1 MIRNVNEIFEW
12 TIEKVSQLRLRPGG
26 GIDDTRLDT
35 KNMNLGGLVSLL
47 KNNDIIMAIGVVIIV
62 VMMIIPLP
70 PMLLD
75 ILLTLNISL
84 SIIILLV
91 CLFVKEPLEYSSFP
105 IILLIATIFRL
116 GLNISSTRL
125 ILLYGSAGEVIH
137 SFGQFVVGGNYIVGF
152 IIFIL
157 LVVINF
163 MVITGGATRVA
174 EVSARFTLDSMPGK
188 QLSIDADLNSGLIN
202 EEQAK
207 ARRRKLERE
216 ADFYGTMDGASKFVK
231 GDATAGI
238 IITVVNIFAGIVIG
252 VWQLKMDIMSSLST
266 YTILTVGDG
275 LVSQLPALLISFS
288 TGLIVSRASGQEESL
303 SDDIKKEMF
312 SNPIVLSIV
321 SVLLILMGL
330 VPGMPTVPFIIVA
343 IGLGWMAF
351 KKNKLDEEK
360 KVEAEKEQKE
370 EKINEGKVSKKKKK
384 ATRESVMELLN
395 VETIEMEIGYRLVPL
410 LDVEQGGDLL
420 ERIAQIRRQTALDL
434 GIVLPS
440 IRVRD
445 NLQLSPNSYQIKL
458 KGVPIEVGEV
468 YPDRTLAMNSGGSDN
483 DLSVNGIS
491 AIEPAFGLPAIWVE
505 EADREMVETYG
516 YTVVSPSAVI
526 STHLTEVIKKNAAEI
541 VSRADVQQLIEN
553 LKKEVSEEYV
563 SDLMKDINAAEVQ
576 QILYNLLKERVSVRD
591 LKTIL
596 EVISLQ
602 SRVSK
607 NADYLTEQVRQA
619 LARSICKQNLADT
632 GELLAVT
639 LAPDV
644 ENTIAQG
651 VSPDGTSLTLDP
663 EFTRKLLDTLN
674 YELEKAITSSG
685 SQPVL
690 LCSSPIRLPFRRLIE
705 RTYPQIAVMSYN
717 EISNNVKAKSIGVVR
732 IMQSKV

>member
-1 MIRNVNEIFEW
+1 
-12 TIEKVSQLRLRPGG
+12 
-26 GIDDTRLDT
+26 
-35 KNMNLGGLVSLL
+35 MNLGALASLL
-47 KNNDIIMAIGVVIIV
+47 KNNDILMAIGIVIIV
-62 VMMIIPLP
+62 AMMIIPLP

-84 SIIILLV
+84 SVIILLV
-91 CLFVKEPLEYSSFP
+91 CLFIKEPLEYSSFP
-105 IILLIATIFRL
+105 IILLVATIFRL
-116 GLNISSTRL
+116 GLNVSSTRL
-125 ILLYGSAGEVIH
+125 ILLYGAAGEVIN

-202 EEQAK
+202 EDQAK

-252 VWQLKMDIMSSLST
+252 MWQMKMDIMTALNT
-266 YTILTVGDG
+266 FTILTVGDG
-275 LVSQLPALLISFS
+275 LVSQLPALLISFA

-312 SNPIVLSIV
+312 SNPIVLAIV
-321 SVLLILMGL
+321 SVLLFLLGM
-330 VPGMPTVPFIIVA
+330 VPGMPTLPFIIVSLA
-343 IGLGWMAF
+343 IGWLAYS
-351 KKNKLDEEK
+351 KNKVEK
-360 KVEAEKEQKE
+360 VKKE
-370 EKINEGKVSKKKKK
+370 EEVKAAQEAQKQESGLGKVAKKKKK

-445 NLQLSPNSYQIKL
+445 NLQLPPNSYQIKL
-458 KGVPIEVGEV
+458 KGVAIESGEV
-468 YPDRTLAMNSGGSDN
+468 YPDRSLAMNAGGSDN
-483 DLSVNGIS
+483 DLGINGIS

-505 EADREMVETYG
+505 EKDREIAENYG

-541 VSRADVQQLIEN
+541 ISRADIQQLIDN

-563 SDLMKDINAAEVQ
+563 ADLMKDLSVAEVQ
-576 QILYNLLKERVSVRD
+576 QIIYNLLRERVSVRD

-619 LARSICKQNLADT
+619 LSRSICKQNLADT

-639 LAPDV
+639 LAPEV

-651 VSPDGTSLTLDP
+651 VSPDGSSLTLDP
-663 EFTRKLLDTLN
+663 EFTRQLLDNLN
-674 YELEKAITSSG
+674 YELEKAISSSG
-685 SQPVL
+685 NQPVL

-717 EISNNVKAKSIGVVR
+717 EISNNVKAKSIGVV
-732 IMQSKV
+732 KVAAARV

>member
-1 MIRNVNEIFEW
+1 MQISLS
-12 TIEKVSQLRLRPGG
+12 TI
-26 GIDDTRLDT
+26 
-35 KNMNLGGLVSLL
+35 L
-47 KNNDIIMAIGVVIIV
+47 KNNDIIMAIGLVIIV
-62 VMMIIPLP
+62 AMMIIPLP

-84 SIIILLV
+84 AVIILLV
-91 CLFVKEPLEYSSFP
+91 CLFIKEPLEYSSFP
-105 IILLIATIFRL
+105 IILLVSTIFRL
-116 GLNISSTRL
+116 GLNVSSTRL

-137 SFGQFVVGGNYIVGF
+137 SFGQFVVGGNYVVGF
-152 IIFIL
+152 IIFII
-157 LVVINF
+157 LVLINF

-252 VWQLKMDIMSSLST
+252 VWQLKMDIMTALST
-266 YTILTVGDG
+266 FTILTVGDG
-275 LVSQLPALLISFS
+275 LVSQLPALLISFA
-288 TGLIVSRASGQEESL
+288 TGLIVSRASGQDDSL
-303 SDDIKKEMF
+303 SDDIKREMF
-312 SNPIVLSIV
+312 SNPTVLGIV
-321 SVLLILMGL
+321 SVLLFCLGI
-330 VPGMPTVPFIIVA
+330 VPGMPTVPFIIIA
-343 IGLGWMAF
+343 LTLAWFAYS
-351 KKNKLDEEK
+351 KKSTKKKEEAAA
-360 KVEAEKEQKE
+360 VEAQQNAE
-370 EKINEGKVSKKKKK
+370 EPINEAKLKKKKKK

-395 VETIEMEIGYRLVPL
+395 VETIEIEIGYRLVPL
-410 LDVEQGGDLL
+410 LDAEQGGDLL

-445 NLQLSPNSYQIKL
+445 NLQLPPNSYQIKL
-458 KGVPIEVGEV
+458 KGVPIENGEV
-468 YPDRTLAMNSGGSDN
+468 YPDRSLAMNASGSDN
-483 DLSVNGIS
+483 DLNINGIS
-491 AIEPAFGLPAIWVE
+491 AIEPAFGLPAIWIE
-505 EADREMVETYG
+505 EKDKEIVETYG

-541 VSRADVQQLIEN
+541 VSRADIQQLIDN
-553 LKKEVSEEYV
+553 LKKEVSEDYV
-563 SDLMKDINAAEVQ
+563 NDLMKDISVGEVQ
-576 QILYNLLKERVSVRD
+576 LIVQNLLKERVSVRD

-607 NADYLTEQVRQA
+607 NPDYLTEQVRQA

-644 ENTIAQG
+644 ENVIAQG
-651 VSPDGTSLTLDP
+651 LSPYGNSLTLDP
-663 EFTRKLLDTLN
+663 DFTRRMLDNLN
-674 YELEKAITSSG
+674 SELEKAISSSG
-685 SQPVL
+685 NQPVI
-690 LCSSPIRLPFRRLIE
+690 LCSSPIRMPFRRLIE

-717 EISNNVKAKSIGVVR
+717 EISNNIKAKSIGVVR
-732 IMQSKV
+732 VETMRV

>member
-1 MIRNVNEIFEW
+1 M
-12 TIEKVSQLRLRPGG
+12 SDYQ
-26 GIDDTRLDT
+26 
-35 KNMNLGGLVSLL
+35 KNIMNRIISLL
-47 KNNDIIMAIGVVIIV
+47 KNNDMIMAVGLVIIIA
-62 VMMIIPLP
+62 MMIIPLP

-84 SIIILLV
+84 SVIILLV
-91 CLFVKEPLEYSSFP
+91 CLFIKEPLEYSSFP

-116 GLNISSTRL
+116 GLNVSSTRL
-125 ILLYGSAGEVIH
+125 ILLEGAAGEVIN
-137 SFGQFVVGGNYIVGF
+137 SFGQFVVGGNYVVGF
-152 IIFIL
+152 IIFVIL
-157 LVVINF
+157 VIINF

-188 QLSIDADLNSGLIN
+188 QLSIDADLNAGLIN

-238 IITVVNIFAGIVIG
+238 IITVINIFGGFIIG
-252 VWQLKMDIMSSLST
+252 MWQLKMDLLTALST

-288 TGLIVSRASGQEESL
+288 TGLIVSRASGQDNSL
-303 SDDIKKEMF
+303 SADIINEMF
-312 SNPIVLSIV
+312 TNPMVLGIV
-321 SVLLILMGL
+321 SGLLLVLGL
-330 VPGMPTVPFIIVA
+330 VPGMPTIPFTIVA
-343 IGLGWMAF
+343 MTIGWLAYN
-351 KKNKLDEEK
+351 KKKEADK
-360 KVEAEKEQKE
+360 KAEIAKKAEAETKNLE
-370 EKINEGKVSKKKKK
+370 NRVGKKKKK
-384 ATRESVMELLN
+384 ASRESVMELLN

-410 LDVEQGGDLL
+410 LDAEQGGDLL

-445 NLQLSPNSYQIKL
+445 NLQLPPNTYQIKL
-458 KGVPIEVGEV
+458 KGVPIENGEV
-468 YPDRTLAMNSGGSDN
+468 YPERSLAMNAAGTDN
-483 DLSVNGIS
+483 DLGINGIS
-491 AIEPAFGLPAIWVE
+491 AIEPAFGLPALWIE
-505 EADREMVETYG
+505 EKDKEIAETYG

-526 STHLTEVIKKNAAEI
+526 STHLTEVIKKNASEI
-541 VSRADVQQLIEN
+541 LTRSDVQQLLEN
-553 LKKEVSEEYV
+553 LKKEVSEDYV
-563 SDLMKDINAAEVQ
+563 NDLLKDTSVGEIQ
-576 QILYNLLKERVSVRD
+576 QVMQNLLKERVSVRD

-596 EVISLQ
+596 EVTSVQ
-602 SRVSK
+602 SKVSR
-607 NADYLTEQVRQA
+607 NTDYLTEQVRSA
-619 LARSICKQNLADT
+619 LARGICKQNLSDT

-639 LAPDV
+639 LSPDA

-651 VSPDGTSLTLDP
+651 LSPDGNSLTLDP
-663 EFTRKLLDTLN
+663 DFTRRLLDSLN
-674 YELEKAITSSG
+674 YELEKAITSTG
-685 SQPVL
+685 SQPVI

-717 EISNNVKAKSIGVVR
+717 EISNNVKAKSVGVVKAAPA
-732 IMQSKV
+732 KV

>member
-1 MIRNVNEIFEW
+1 MGKNVL
-12 TIEKVSQLRLRPGG
+12 KR
-26 GIDDTRLDT
+26 
-35 KNMNLGGLVSLL
+35 KMNLGALASFL
-47 KNNDIIMAIGVVIIV
+47 KNNDIIMAIGIVVIV
-62 VMMIIPLP
+62 AMMIIPLP

-84 SIIILLV
+84 SVIILLV
-91 CLFVKEPLEYSSFP
+91 CLFIKEPLEYSSFP
-105 IILLIATIFRL
+105 IILLVATIFRL
-116 GLNISSTRL
+116 GLNVSSTRL
-125 ILLYGSAGEVIH
+125 ILLHGAAGEVIN

-202 EEQAK
+202 EDQAK
-207 ARRRKLERE
+207 QRRRKLERE

-238 IITVVNIFAGIVIG
+238 IITVVNIFAGIIIG
-252 VWQLKMDIMSSLST
+252 LWQMKMDIMTALNT
-266 YTILTVGDG
+266 FTILTVGDG

-288 TGLIVSRASGQEESL
+288 TGLIVSRASGQDDSL

-312 SNPIVLSIV
+312 SNPIVLAIV
-321 SVLLILMGL
+321 SVLLFLLGM
-330 VPGMPTVPFIIVA
+330 VPGMPTLPFMCVA
-343 IGLGWMAF
+343 IGLGWLAYN
-351 KKNKLDEEK
+351 KNKTLNAKKAEEEK
-360 KVEAEKEQKE
+360 AKE
-370 EKINEGKVSKKKKK
+370 EAQKQEGKAGKINKKKKK

-395 VETIEMEIGYRLVPL
+395 IETIEMEIGYRLVPL

-445 NLQLSPNSYQIKL
+445 NLQLPPNNYQIKL
-458 KGVPIEVGEV
+458 KGVPIESGEV
-468 YPDRTLAMNSGGSDN
+468 YPDRSLAMNAGGAGN
-483 DLSVNGIS
+483 DLGLNGIS
-491 AIEPAFGLPAIWVE
+491 AIEPAFGLPALWLDSKDKEIAE
-505 EADREMVETYG
+505 NAG

-541 VSRADVQQLIEN
+541 ISRADIQQLIDN
-553 LKKEVSEEYV
+553 LKKEVSEDYV
-563 SDLMKDINAAEVQ
+563 SDLMKDLSVAEVQ
-576 QILYNLLKERVSVRD
+576 QIIVNLLKERVSVRD

-596 EVISLQ
+596 EVLSLQ

-619 LARSICKQNLADT
+619 LSRSICKQNLADT

-639 LAPDV
+639 LAPEV

-651 VSPDGTSLTLDP
+651 VGPDGSSLTLDP
-663 EFTRKLLDTLN
+663 DFTRRMLDNLN
-674 YELEKAITSSG
+674 SELERAISSSG
-685 SQPVL
+685 NQPVL

-717 EISNNVKAKSIGVVR
+717 EISNNIKAKSIGVVR
-732 IMQSKV
+732 VAPARV

>member
-1 MIRNVNEIFEW
+1 MGKNVL
-12 TIEKVSQLRLRPGG
+12 KR
-26 GIDDTRLDT
+26 
-35 KNMNLGGLVSLL
+35 KMNLGALASFL
-47 KNNDIIMAIGVVIIV
+47 KNNDIIMAIGIVVIV
-62 VMMIIPLP
+62 AMMIIPLP

-84 SIIILLV
+84 SVIILLV
-91 CLFVKEPLEYSSFP
+91 CLFIKEPLEYSSFP
-105 IILLIATIFRL
+105 IILLVATIFRL
-116 GLNISSTRL
+116 GLNVSSTRL
-125 ILLYGSAGEVIH
+125 ILLHGAAGEVIN

-202 EEQAK
+202 EDQAK
-207 ARRRKLERE
+207 QRRRKLERE

-238 IITVVNIFAGIVIG
+238 IITVVNIFAGIIIG
-252 VWQLKMDIMSSLST
+252 LWQMKMDIMTALNT
-266 YTILTVGDG
+266 FTILTVGDG

-288 TGLIVSRASGQEESL
+288 TGLIVSRASGQDDSL

-312 SNPIVLSIV
+312 SNPIVLAIV
-321 SVLLILMGL
+321 SVLLFLLGM
-330 VPGMPTVPFIIVA
+330 VPGMPTLPFMCVA
-343 IGLGWMAF
+343 VGLGWLAYS
-351 KKNKLDEEK
+351 KNKALTAKKAEEEK
-360 KVEAEKEQKE
+360 AKE
-370 EKINEGKVSKKKKK
+370 EAQKQDGKGKVNKKKKK

-445 NLQLSPNSYQIKL
+445 NLQLPPNNYQIKL
-458 KGVPIEVGEV
+458 KGVPIESGEV
-468 YPDRTLAMNSGGSDN
+468 YPDRSLAMNAGGAGN
-483 DLSVNGIS
+483 DLGLNGIS
-491 AIEPAFGLPAIWVE
+491 AIEPAFGLPALWLDSKDKEIAE
-505 EADREMVETYG
+505 NAG

-541 VSRADVQQLIEN
+541 VSRADIQQLIDN
-553 LKKEVSEEYV
+553 LKKEVSEDYV
-563 SDLMKDINAAEVQ
+563 SDLMKDLSVAEVQ
-576 QILYNLLKERVSVRD
+576 QIIVNLLKERVSVRD

-596 EVISLQ
+596 EVLSLQ

-619 LARSICKQNLADT
+619 LSRSICKQNLADT

-639 LAPDV
+639 LAPEV

-651 VSPDGTSLTLDP
+651 VGPDGTSLTLDP
-663 EFTRKLLDTLN
+663 DFTRRMLDNLN
-674 YELEKAITSSG
+674 SELERAISSSG
-685 SQPVL
+685 NQPVL

-717 EISNNVKAKSIGVVR
+717 EISNNVKAKSIGVIRVAPAR
-732 IMQSKV
+732 V

>member
-1 MIRNVNEIFEW
+1 MAV
-12 TIEKVSQLRLRPGG
+12 
-26 GIDDTRLDT
+26 
-35 KNMNLGGLVSLL
+35 GLV
-47 KNNDIIMAIGVVIIV
+47 IIIA
-62 VMMIIPLP
+62 MMIIPLP

-84 SIIILLV
+84 SVIILLV
-91 CLFVKEPLEYSSFP
+91 CLFIKEPLEYSSFP

-116 GLNISSTRL
+116 GLNVSSTRL
-125 ILLYGSAGEVIH
+125 ILLEGAAGEVIN
-137 SFGQFVVGGNYIVGF
+137 SFGQFVVGGNYVVGF
-152 IIFIL
+152 IIFVIL
-157 LVVINF
+157 VIINF

-188 QLSIDADLNSGLIN
+188 QLSIDADLNAGLIN

-238 IITVVNIFAGIVIG
+238 IITVINIFGGFIIG
-252 VWQLKMDIMSSLST
+252 MWQLKMDLLTALST

-288 TGLIVSRASGQEESL
+288 TGLIVSRASGQDNSL
-303 SDDIKKEMF
+303 SADIINEMF
-312 SNPIVLSIV
+312 TNPMVLGIV
-321 SVLLILMGL
+321 SGLLLVLGL
-330 VPGMPTVPFIIVA
+330 VPGMPTIPFTIVA
-343 IGLGWMAF
+343 MTIGWLAYN
-351 KKNKLDEEK
+351 KKKEADK
-360 KVEAEKEQKE
+360 KAEIAKKTEAETKNLE
-370 EKINEGKVSKKKKK
+370 NRVGKKKKK
-384 ATRESVMELLN
+384 ASRESVMELLN

-410 LDVEQGGDLL
+410 LDAEQGGDLL

-445 NLQLSPNSYQIKL
+445 NLQLPPNTYQIKL
-458 KGVPIEVGEV
+458 KGVPIENGEV
-468 YPDRTLAMNSGGSDN
+468 YPERSLAMNAAGTDN
-483 DLSVNGIS
+483 DLGINGIS
-491 AIEPAFGLPAIWVE
+491 AIEPAFGLPALWIE
-505 EADREMVETYG
+505 EKDKEIAETYG

-526 STHLTEVIKKNAAEI
+526 STHLTEVIKKNASEI
-541 VSRADVQQLIEN
+541 LTRSDVQQLLEN
-553 LKKEVSEEYV
+553 LKKEVSEDYV
-563 SDLMKDINAAEVQ
+563 NDLLKDTSVGEIQ
-576 QILYNLLKERVSVRD
+576 QVMQNLLKERVSVRD

-596 EVISLQ
+596 EVTSVQ
-602 SRVSK
+602 SKVSR
-607 NADYLTEQVRQA
+607 NTDYLTEQVRSA
-619 LARSICKQNLADT
+619 LARGICKQNLSDT

-639 LAPDV
+639 LSPDA

-651 VSPDGTSLTLDP
+651 LSPDGNSLTLDP
-663 EFTRKLLDTLN
+663 DFTRRLLDSLN
-674 YELEKAITSSG
+674 YELEKAITSTG
-685 SQPVL
+685 SQPVI

-717 EISNNVKAKSIGVVR
+717 EISNNVKAKSVGVVKTAPA
-732 IMQSKV
+732 KV